1 MLNYSVAELRIY
13 NFKAVCYFV
22 CQNKLL
28 LLPFETKVSG

>member
-1 MLNYSVAELRIY
+1 MLKIRSPFIY